1 MKKAEP
7 QLPRIGMRNIKTG
20 LSATLCALIYELG
33 DRNATFACIGAVFG
47 MDSNLQRSW
56 YTGGNRLI
64 GTIIGGF
71 LGMILFYVYR
81 MQSRWSIPFHL
92 PLPLLLL
99 AGVTLLIF
107 LSQIFHVTGSIQAG
121 SVVFF
126 IVMLNTPENE
136 YVSYAINRMIDT
148 GFGVLMS
155 ILIND
160 LLSVEFLERFTR
172 RWEKGHSKQINQMNK
187 ANGFDRWLENYRHI
201 PEPLIWAQHHHD
213 KKDEEK
219 KG

>member
-1 MKKAEP
+1 MTTES
-7 QLPRIGMRNIKTG
+7 QFPRIGMRNIKTG
-20 LSATLCALIYELG
+20 ISATLCALIYELG

-47 MDSNLQRSW
+47 MDSNLQRSL

-64 GTIIGGF
+64 GTVIGGF
-71 LGMILFYVYR
+71 LGMLLFYLHHT
-81 MQSRWSIPFHL
+81 QASLSIPFHL
-92 PLPLLLL
+92 PLPLFLL

-107 LSQIFHVTGSIQAG
+107 LCQLFHVPGSIQAG
-121 SVVFF
+121 AVVFF

-160 LLSVEFLERFTR
+160 LLSVEVLEKLIH
-172 RWEKGHSKQINQMNK
+172 RWEKDHSKQIKQIK
-187 ANGFDRWLENYRHI
+187 KTNGFDRWLESYRHI
-201 PEPLIWAQHHHD
+201 PEPMLWDHHHGR
-213 KKDEEK
+213 KDEGNK
-219 KG
+219 DN